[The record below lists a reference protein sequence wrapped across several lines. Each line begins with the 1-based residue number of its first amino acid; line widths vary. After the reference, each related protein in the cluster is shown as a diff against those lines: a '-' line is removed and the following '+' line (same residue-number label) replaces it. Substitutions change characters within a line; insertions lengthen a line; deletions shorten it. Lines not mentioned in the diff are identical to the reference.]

1 MILKYAVEKVR
12 SMKVIRNLFMFCLWI
27 LYSKLSVAETLPQE
41 IKSILAGYK
50 DKVSLSIRNPDG
62 VEVLSLN
69 SARPMAP
76 ASVAKS
82 VSTACSL
89 STLGPSFQFETVFAY
104 RGQVSGDVL
113 KGDLIISG
121 NGDPSLVTENLRE
134 IIEKI
139 RVLYG
144 IKTIQGDLI
153 FDTSYF
159 NSDGLSMAEG
169 FEGDAGRS
177 FTALLTPFPMNQNS
191 FAFWAA
197 PDLGTGN
204 KARVAILPANVL
216 EIRIANQV
224 REGGSTQLSVAY
236 QPQAKSATVS
246 GTVDKDGDIKGVY
259 RAAPEPYSY
268 YFSLIQKLWKET
280 GGEWS
285 KGTYKIQR
293 SVQGKKILVKHQ
305 SKNLSQILM
314 DINKFSLN
322 LGAEL
327 VFLAAG
333 QKGMALPANYDK
345 SKAML
350 ERCFNTYDIGSD
362 GIELTN
368 ASGLARDSKIKTS
381 ALTKFLS
388 QYHNSQFSSEYLA
401 SLSILGI
408 DGTAKSRLTEYA
420 GRGRVKTG
428 TLKDVRSIAGYLYDQ
443 KHRPYTFAMFFN
455 GISMSDPKVKN
466 TEDQVMARMFQKNF
480 EFEK

>member
-1 MILKYAVEKVR
+1 
-12 SMKVIRNLFMFCLWI
+12 MKVLQSLFFICSWVLCNE
-27 LYSKLSVAETLPQE
+27 LCYAESLSQE
-41 IKSILAGYK
+41 IKNMLAGYK
-50 DKVSLSIRNPDG
+50 NKVSLSIRNPEG
-62 VEVLSLN
+62 VEVMAIN
-69 SARPMAP
+69 SEQGMAP

-89 STLGPSFQFETVFAY
+89 AALGPSFQFETIFGY
-104 RGQVSGDVL
+104 RGQVSGSVL

-139 RVLYG
+139 RVLYS

-197 PDLGTGN
+197 PDLGVGS
-204 KARVAILPANVL
+204 KARVEILPANVL
-216 EIRIANQV
+216 DIKIANQV
-224 REGGSTQLSVAY
+224 REGGSTQLIVSY
-236 QPQAKSATVS
+236 QPQSKSATVS
-246 GTVDKDGDIKGVY
+246 GTVDKDGDLKGVY
-259 RAAPEPYSY
+259 RAAPDAYSY

-293 SVQGKKILVKHQ
+293 SVQGKKTLVKHQ

-333 QKGMALPANYDK
+333 QKGATVPANYDK

-350 ERCFNTYDIGSD
+350 ARCLADYSIPAD
-362 GIELTN
+362 GIALMN
-368 ASGLARDSKIKTS
+368 ASGLTRDSRMKTS

-388 QYHNSQFSSEYLA
+388 QYHNSQFSAEYLA

-428 TLKDVRSIAGYLYDQ
+428 TLKDVRSIAGFLYDQ

-455 GISMSDPKVKN
+455 DVSMGDPKIKV
-466 TEDQVMARMFQKNF
+466 TEDQVMEKLFKQNF
-480 EFEK
+480 VFDVK